1 MSTLLNRTRRGQ
13 RGFSLVELMVGMA
26 IGLIGITIIT
36 HLYLTNEKYKRS
48 TTGAGTA
55 QVNGAIALYTLER
68 DIRAAGYGINHSAL
82 LSCTCAGAGCSPLRY
97 HHNGVY
103 SFPPAGAAVASRPA
117 LMPAPVVITSTA
129 GTPDT
134 ITVLS
139 SGDNEA
145 AIPIQLTE
153 NMANAGASFKLDGT
167 ANYREP
173 AASVWLSPNGYFLIV
188 AQAGTCALAR
198 ATNVTASSSNIDHTG
213 ASLWNPAAGSTLP
226 TFAAGAY
233 VFNIGITPVWR
244 TYSVLTTANAY
255 KLQVSDVL
263 RVIDGSAPTPLQIVD
278 DIVDIQAE
286 YGRDANNDG
295 QVADAE
301 WTPTPPASAAEWLQ
315 VLAIRVGVLAR
326 SGNYERP
333 DPPGS
338 ACAATTATPV
348 WSGSYVSGSFPPGV
362 VKPESAFTVPGGLP
376 SCYKHRV
383 FETVIPLR
391 NMIWRQS

>member
-1 MSTLLNRTRRGQ
+1 MTMATKMRRQ

-68 DIRAAGYGINHSAL
+68 DIRASGYGVNHSAAL
-82 LSCTCAGAGCSPLRY
+82 GCTCVGAGCSPVRY
-97 HHNGVY
+97 HYNGVY
-103 SFPPAGAAVASRPA
+103 SFPPAAGAVSTRPPLTA
-117 LMPAPVVITSTA
+117 APVVITSTA

-139 SGDNEA
+139 STDSEGAVPNV
-145 AIPIQLTE
+145 LFE
-153 NMANAGASFKLDGT
+153 NMANAAANLRTDGT
-167 ANYREP
+167 AGY
-173 AASVWLSPNGYFLIV
+173 SVPLAGTEFVAPNGNFLIV
-188 AQAGTCALAR
+188 SQAGTCMLTR
-198 ATNVTASSSNIDHTG
+198 VTNVV
-213 ASLWNPAAGSTLP
+213 PGSTLERTSASQWNPGAGSLLP
-226 TFAAGAY
+226 TFLAGAY
-233 VFNIGITPVWR
+233 VFNLGVTPVWR

-255 KLQVSDVL
+255 KLQVVDVL
-263 RVIDGSAPTPLQIVD
+263 KLIDGSGSQMQIVD
-278 DIVDIQAE
+278 DIVDVQAE
-286 YGRDANNDG
+286 YGRDANNNG
-295 QVADAE
+295 TVEATE
-301 WTPTPPASAAEWLQ
+301 WSPTAPANPTEWQQ
-315 VLAIRVGVLAR
+315 VLAIRLGVLAR
-326 SGNYERP
+326 SGNYEQP

-338 ACAATTATPV
+338 ACAATTSTPE
-348 WSGSYVSGSFPPGV
+348 WSGSFVAGTIPPKSTP
-362 VKPESAFTVPGGLP
+362 KPESAFTVPGGVP

>member
-1 MSTLLNRTRRGQ
+1 MKTFRIRRE

-48 TTGAGTA
+48 TAGSGTA

-68 DIRAAGYGINHSAL
+68 DIRGAGYGINHSAAL
-82 LSCTCAGAGCSPLRY
+82 GCTCAGANCSAIRY
-97 HHNGVY
+97 HYNGVFSY
-103 SFPPAGAAVASRPA
+103 PPAAGPTALPA
-117 LMPAPVVITSTA
+117 LMAAPVVITSTA

-139 SGDNEA
+139 STDNEG
-145 AIPIQLTE
+145 AIPSVLTE
-153 NMANAGASFKLDGT
+153 NMANSNAAFKLDGT
-167 ANYREP
+167 AGYLPPGAEWTAPNGNFVLVAQSGVCALTRVTNVVP
-173 AASVWLSPNGYFLIV
+173 AASNLEH
-188 AQAGTCALAR
+188 
-198 ATNVTASSSNIDHTG
+198 AST
-213 ASLWNPAAGSTLP
+213 SLWNPGTPGTLP
-226 TFAAGAY
+226 TYSAGAT
-233 VFNIGITPVWR
+233 VFNLGITPLWR
-244 TYSVLTTANAY
+244 AYSVVTAANAY
-255 KLQVSDVL
+255 KLQAADVL
-263 RVIDGSAPTPLQIVD
+263 RVIDGSAAPLQIVD

-286 YGRDANNDG
+286 YGRDANNNG
-295 QVADAE
+295 TVADTE
-301 WTPTPPASAAEWLQ
+301 WTATPPANATEWQQ

-333 DPPGS
+333 DPVGGP
-338 ACAATTATPV
+338 CAATTATPT
-348 WSGSYVSGSFPPGV
+348 WSGTYIPTTTT
-362 VKPESAFTVPGGLP
+362 VKPESAFTVPGGIP

>member
-1 MSTLLNRTRRGQ
+1 MNTALTTRRQ

-36 HLYLTNEKYKRS
+36 HLYLTNAKYKRS

-68 DIRAAGYGINHSAL
+68 DIRASGYGINHSAAL
-82 LSCTCAGAGCSPLRY
+82 GCSCTGAGCSPIRY
-97 HHNGVY
+97 HYNGVY
-103 SFPPAGAAVASRPA
+103 SFPPAAGAVATRPP
-117 LMPAPVVITSTA
+117 LMAAPVVITSTA

-139 SGDNEA
+139 STDNEGA
-145 AIPIQLTE
+145 VPNALFE
-153 NMANAGASFKLDGT
+153 NMANALAHLRTDGT
-167 ANYREP
+167 AGYTPP
-173 AASVWLSPNGYFLIV
+173 AAGTEFVAPNGNFLLV
-188 AQAGTCALAR
+188 AQAGTCMLTR
-198 ATNVTASSSNIDHTG
+198 VTNVIPGSTLERSST
-213 ASLWNPAAGSTLP
+213 SLWNPSAGSSLP
-226 TFAAGAY
+226 AFSAGAY
-233 VFNIGITPVWR
+233 VFNLGITPVWR

-255 KLQVSDVL
+255 KLQVADVL
-263 RVIDGSAPTPLQIVD
+263 RVVDGSAPTPLQIVD
-278 DIVDIQAE
+278 DIVDVQAE
-286 YGRDANNDG
+286 YGRDANNNG
-295 QVADAE
+295 TVEATE
-301 WTPTPPASAAEWLQ
+301 WSPTAPANATEWQQ

-326 SGNYERP
+326 SGNYEQP

-338 ACAATTATPV
+338 ACAATTSTPE
-348 WSGSYVSGSFPPGV
+348 WAGSYVANTVPPKST

>member
-1 MSTLLNRTRRGQ
+1 MSTLLNRSRRGQ

-97 HHNGVY
+97 HYNGVY

-188 AQAGTCALAR
+188 AQAAR
-198 ATNVTASSSNIDHTG
+198 ALSRAQ
-213 ASLWNPAAGSTLP
+213 P
-226 TFAAGAY
+226 T
-233 VFNIGITPVWR
+233 
-244 TYSVLTTANAY
+244 
-255 KLQVSDVL
+255 
-263 RVIDGSAPTPLQIVD
+263 
-278 DIVDIQAE
+278 
-286 YGRDANNDG
+286 
-295 QVADAE
+295 
-301 WTPTPPASAAEWLQ
+301 
-315 VLAIRVGVLAR
+315 
-326 SGNYERP
+326 
-333 DPPGS
+333 
-338 ACAATTATPV
+338 
-348 WSGSYVSGSFPPGV
+348 
-362 VKPESAFTVPGGLP
+362 
-376 SCYKHRV
+376 
-383 FETVIPLR
+383 
-391 NMIWRQS
+391 

>member
-1 MSTLLNRTRRGQ
+1 MSMAITTRRQ

-36 HLYLTNEKYKRS
+36 HLYLTNEKFKRS
-48 TTGAGTA
+48 TTGSGTA

-68 DIRAAGYGINHSAL
+68 DIRASGYGINHSAAL
-82 LSCTCAGAGCSPLRY
+82 GCTCVGAGCSPIRY
-97 HHNGVY
+97 HYNGVY
-103 SFPPAGAAVASRPA
+103 SFPPAAGAVATRPP
-117 LMPAPVVITSTA
+117 LMAAPAVITSTA

-139 SGDNEA
+139 STDNEGA
-145 AIPIQLTE
+145 VPNVLFE
-153 NMANAGASFKLDGT
+153 NMANALANLRTDGT
-167 ANYREP
+167 AGYSLPLPGTEFV
-173 AASVWLSPNGYFLIV
+173 APNGNFLVV
-188 AQAGTCALAR
+188 AQAGTCMLTR
-198 ATNVTASSSNIDHTG
+198 VTNVVAGSTLERGS
-213 ASLWNPAAGSTLP
+213 ASLWNPGAGSSLP
-226 TFAAGAY
+226 TFLAGAY
-233 VFNIGITPVWR
+233 VFNLGITPVWR

-255 KLQVSDVL
+255 KLQVVDVL
-263 RVIDGSAPTPLQIVD
+263 RLIDGSGSQMQIVD
-278 DIVDIQAE
+278 DIVDVQAE
-286 YGRDANNDG
+286 YGRDANNNG
-295 QVADAE
+295 TVEATE
-301 WTPTPPASAAEWLQ
+301 WSPTAPASPTEWQQ

-326 SGNYERP
+326 SGNYEQP

-338 ACAATTATPV
+338 ACAATTTNPEWAGTFV
-348 WSGSYVSGSFPPGV
+348 ANTVPPKST